1 MKVIGLISGTSH
13 DGIDACLVDFNS
25 DGYQLHARVLA
36 TVGKKYS
43 AELRTRIIAALPPNQ
58 TTIEEVCRLDTK
70 IGQEFALVAK
80 ELVDVHGKVDLVSS
94 HGQTVYHLV
103 EHDAVLGTL
112 QLGQPAWIAASAK
125 ASVLSDLR
133 IQDIASGGQGAP
145 VVPILDLL
153 VLGELPGT
161 VGSLNLGGIANITVI
176 QNGKVV
182 TAFDTGTANALIDAI
197 VLKYELHPDGFDR
210 GGAIAAAAS
219 INQELLAHLLSD
231 PYYQL
236 AAPKSTGKELFH
248 IRYLEKAISDLGL
261 DVSPEDLVA
270 TATEL
275 TAQTVSDAV
284 LAHGLDRLVVAGGGV
299 GNQTLVNA
307 IELKTGLKVIQF
319 NDFGIDGD
327 YKEALA
333 MALIGWL
340 SINNHP
346 ATLSATTGAT
356 PPPVLGRL
364 TPGPEGY
371 WLPDEETTM
380 PRKMVIQVG

>member
-13 DGIDACLVDFNS
+13 DGIDACLVDFTS
-25 DGYQLHARVLA
+25 DGHQLHAMVLA

-43 AELRTRIIAALPPNQ
+43 AELRTRIIAALPPSQ

-80 ELVDVHGKVDLVSS
+80 ELVDEHGKVDLVSS

-103 EHDAVLGTL
+103 EHDAVLSTL

-133 IQDIASGGQGAP
+133 IQDIVSGGQGAP

-182 TAFDTGTANALIDAI
+182 TAFDTGPASALIDAI
-197 VLKYELHPDGFDR
+197 VLKYDLHPDGFDR

-219 INQELLAHLLSD
+219 INQELLAQLLSD

-299 GNQTLVNA
+299 GNQTLVSA
-307 IELKTGLKVIQF
+307 IELKTGLKLIQF

-356 PPPVLGRL
+356 SPPVLGRL

-371 WLPDEETTM
+371 WLPDEATTM
-380 PRKMVIQVG
+380 PRTMVIQVG

>member
-80 ELVDVHGKVDLVSS
+80 ELVDVHGQVDLVSS

-133 IQDIASGGQGAP
+133 IQDIVSGGQGAP

-182 TAFDTGTANALIDAI
+182 TAFDTGPASALIDAI
-197 VLKYELHPDGFDR
+197 VLKYDLHPDGFDR

-248 IRYLEKAISDLGL
+248 IRYLERAVSDLGL

-284 LAHGLDRLVVAGGGV
+284 LAHGLDQLVVAGGGV
-299 GNQTLVNA
+299 GNQTLVSA
-307 IELKTGLKVIQF
+307 IELKTDLKVIQF

-356 PPPVLGRL
+356 APTVLGRL
-364 TPGPEGY
+364 TPGPQGY

-380 PRKMVIQVG
+380 PSKMVIQVG

>member
-13 DGIDACLVDFNS
+13 DGIDACLVDFS
-25 DGYQLHARVLA
+25 VIGHQLRAQVLA

-43 AELRTRIIAALPPNQ
+43 ARLRTRIIAALPPNQ
-58 TTIEEVCRLDTK
+58 TTIEEVCRLDTE

-80 ELVDVHGKVDLVSS
+80 GLVAEHGKVDLVSS

-103 EHDAVLGTL
+103 EHDEVLATL
-112 QLGQPAWIAASAK
+112 QLGQPAWIAASAQ

-133 IQDIASGGQGAP
+133 IQDIVSGGQGAP

-153 VLGELPGT
+153 VLGGLPGT

-176 QNGKVV
+176 KNGEILS
-182 TAFDTGTANALIDAI
+182 AFDTGPASALIDAI
-197 VLKYELHPDGFDR
+197 VLKYELHSDGFDK
-210 GGAIAAAAS
+210 GGAIAASAS
-219 INQELLAHLLSD
+219 INKELLAHLLAD

-236 AAPKSTGKELFH
+236 PAPKSTGKELFH
-248 IRYLEKAISDLGL
+248 IQYLEEAISGLGL
-261 DVSPEDLVA
+261 EISPEDLVA

-275 TAQTVSDAV
+275 TAQTVSDAA
-284 LAHGLDRLVVAGGGV
+284 LAHGLDQLVVAGGGV
-299 GNQTLVNA
+299 GNQTLVTA
-307 IELKTGLKVIQF
+307 IESKTGLNLIKF
-319 NDFGIDGD
+319 DDFGIDGD
-327 YKEALA
+327 FKEALA

-346 ATLSATTGAT
+346 ATLSSTTGAT

-371 WLPDEETTM
+371 WLPDEESTM
-380 PRKMVIQVG
+380 PRTMVIQVG

>member
-13 DGIDACLVDFNS
+13 DGIDACLVDFTA
-25 DGYQLHARVLA
+25 DGHQLHAKVLA
-36 TVGKKYS
+36 TMGKKYTV
-43 AELRTRIIAALPPNQ
+43 ELRTRILAALPPNQ

-182 TAFDTGTANALIDAI
+182 TAFDTGPANALIDAI

-219 INQELLAHLLSD
+219 INQELLANLLRD

-261 DVSPEDLVA
+261 DISPENLVA

-284 LAHGLDRLVVAGGGV
+284 LAHGLDQLVVAGGGV

-307 IELKTGLKVIQF
+307 IELKTGLKVIHF

-346 ATLSATTGAT
+346 ATLSSTTGAT

-371 WLPDEETTM
+371 WLPNEETTM
-380 PRKMVIQVG
+380 PRTMVIQVG

>member
-13 DGIDACLVDFNS
+13 DGIDACLVDFTA
-25 DGYQLHARVLA
+25 DGHQLHAKVLA
-36 TVGKKYS
+36 TVGKKYTV
-43 AELRTRIIAALPPNQ
+43 ELRTRIIAALPPNQ

>member
-80 ELVDVHGKVDLVSS
+80 ELVDVHGQVDLVSS

-133 IQDIASGGQGAP
+133 IQDIVSGGQGAP

-182 TAFDTGTANALIDAI
+182 TAFDTGPASALIDAI
-197 VLKYELHPDGFDR
+197 VLKYDLHPDGFDR

-248 IRYLEKAISDLGL
+248 IRYLERAVSDLGL
-261 DVSPEDLVA
+261 DVSPDDLVA

-284 LAHGLDRLVVAGGGV
+284 LAHGLDQLVVAGGGV
-299 GNQTLVNA
+299 GNQALLSA
-307 IELKTGLKVIQF
+307 IELKTDLKVIQF

-356 PPPVLGRL
+356 APPVLGRL
-364 TPGPEGY
+364 TPGPQGY

-380 PRKMVIQVG
+380 PSKMVIQVG

>member
-43 AELRTRIIAALPPNQ
+43 AELRSRIIAALPPNQ

-80 ELVDVHGKVDLVSS
+80 ELVDVHGQVDLVSS

-133 IQDIASGGQGAP
+133 IQDIVSGGQGAP

-182 TAFDTGTANALIDAI
+182 TAFDTGPASALIDAI
-197 VLKYELHPDGFDR
+197 VLKYDLHPDGFDR

-248 IRYLEKAISDLGL
+248 IRYLERAVSDLGL
-261 DVSPEDLVA
+261 DVSPDDLVA

-284 LAHGLDRLVVAGGGV
+284 LAHGLDQLVVAGGGV
-299 GNQTLVNA
+299 GNQALLSA
-307 IELKTGLKVIQF
+307 IELKTDLKVIQF

-356 PPPVLGRL
+356 APPVLGRL
-364 TPGPEGY
+364 TPGPQGY

-380 PRKMVIQVG
+380 PSKMVIQVG

>member
-25 DGYQLHARVLA
+25 DGYQLHAMVLA

-43 AELRTRIIAALPPNQ
+43 PELRTRIIAALPPNQ

-197 VLKYELHPDGFDR
+197 VLKYELHPEGFDR

-270 TATEL
+270 TVTEL
-275 TAQTVSDAV
+275 TAQTVSDSV

>member
-133 IQDIASGGQGAP
+133 IQDIVSGDQGAP

-182 TAFDTGTANALIDAI
+182 TAFDTGPASALIDAI
-197 VLKYELHPDGFDR
+197 VLKYDLHPDGFDR

-248 IRYLEKAISDLGL
+248 IRYLERAVSDLGL

-284 LAHGLDRLVVAGGGV
+284 LAHGLDQLVVAGGGV
-299 GNQTLVNA
+299 GNQALLSA
-307 IELKTGLKVIQF
+307 IELKTDLKVIQF

-356 PPPVLGRL
+356 APPVLGRL
-364 TPGPEGY
+364 TPGPQGY

-380 PRKMVIQVG
+380 PSKMVIQVG

>member
-80 ELVDVHGKVDLVSS
+80 ELVDVHGQVDLVSS

-197 VLKYELHPDGFDR
+197 VLKYELHPEGFDR

-270 TATEL
+270 TVTEL
-275 TAQTVSDAV
+275 TAQTVSDSV